1 MHITSLG
8 KTSRSMP
15 RSTSRRPK
23 FLCTASD
30 LTIGCPFMSAMLAW
44 QRDRS
49 RDGSRGWW
57 RVESEEHPPEALEGR
72 GWQLPLRAPAEISL
86 EVVLPYRQDRGHQQ
100 IPDAGDNQQLQD
112 SVRGGG
118 NLCPASG
125 KLSDHSGG
133 GQGTGLQHRD
143 GLLPSRRGDDE
154 HRLVAHAWP
163 HGQPTM
169 HGHRLCR

>member
-15 RSTSRRPK
+15 RKTSSRPK
-23 FLCTASD
+23 FLWTPSA
-30 LTIGCPFMSAMLAW
+30 LTIGAPCMSAMLAGEHERYLRGTGRRSMEGHEYPPKPLKRG
-44 QRDRS
+44 QRQS
-49 RDGSRGWW
+49 
-57 RVESEEHPPEALEGR
+57 A
-72 GWQLPLRAPAEISL
+72 LRAAAEIAL
-86 EVVLPYRQDRGHQQ
+86 EVVLPYGQDRGHQQ
-100 IPDAGDNQQLQD
+100 IPEARDNQQLQD

-118 NLCPASG
+118 DLLLASE
-125 KLSDHSGG
+125 KLRNRCGE